1 MGAFRTVLHRAE
13 GEIVEKKSRFIA
25 TVLPVETEGEAE
37 AFLNELRK
45 KYWDANH
52 NVYAYRVGQKKMIER
67 FSDDGEPAHT
77 AGMPVLSVL
86 QKEDIRNVCVV
97 VTRYFGG
104 TLLGTGGL
112 VRAYS
117 KAAQE
122 ALKAGLVIQKEEY
135 ARCRIDM
142 DYTLLGKM
150 QYGLLQEGFT
160 ILDTEYTDCVSMRL
174 LVPQVD
180 QARFERGVIEMSD
193 GKLKPV
199 EEGRVWAAQ
208 AEGTWHYFDPPA
220 EK

>member
-1 MGAFRTVLHRAE
+1 MDAFRTVLRRAE

-25 TVLPVETEGEAE
+25 TVLPAETEEEIE
-37 AFLNELRK
+37 AFLGELRK
-45 KYWDANH
+45 TYWDANH
-52 NVYAYRVGQKKMIER
+52 NVYAYRIGQKKMIER
-67 FSDDGEPAHT
+67 FSDDGEPVHT
-77 AGMPVLSVL
+77 AGLPVLSVL

-122 ALKAGLVIQKEEY
+122 ALRSGIVIQKEEY
-135 ARCRIDM
+135 IRYHIDM
-142 DYTLLGKM
+142 DYTQLGRI
-150 QYGLLQEGFT
+150 QYGVLRAGLT
-160 ILDTEYTDCVSMRL
+160 LLDTEYTEGVRMRL
-174 LVPQVD
+174 LVPRAD
-180 QARFERGVIEMSD
+180 EARFQQDITEMSD
-193 GKLKPV
+193 GKLKPI

-208 AEGTWHYFDPPA
+208 AEGTWYYFDPPK